1 MVVEWLNH
9 VDVGGFAIF
18 TAIFLDLDSHFSRG
32 IVDHHVQAP
41 VVHLNGHW
49 DGAGDPKVDLTPP
62 DHNLQRYHN
71 LKHFFGV
78 DPITKS
84 FRFDNWAA
92 QKILKIHCGPS
103 SCFLWNLV
111 QTTKISATIPIK
123 WVILYINL

>member
-18 TAIFLDLDSHFSRG
+18 TAICLDLDSHFSRG

-62 DHNLQRYHN
+62 DHNLQRYHH
-71 LKHFFGV
+71 LKQFFGV

-84 FRFDNWAA
+84 SGFDHWAA
-92 QKILKIHCGPS
+92 QNPSKSTVVHRVSCGIWYKPRIYPLLS
-103 SCFLWNLV
+103 
-111 QTTKISATIPIK
+111 P
-123 WVILYINL
+123 